1 MFPEARD
8 KPIWRV
14 MYDAHTH
21 GGDPVD
27 ILKYRAEKAEALL
40 RQIACNTDPVWAR
53 KLACDF
59 WGIPASPDGK
69 AFQPMGSAEARSAV
83 AHTPYGKAVVK
94 EKDDE

>member
-1 MFPEARD
+1 MVAQKMPEAKD

-21 GGDPVD
+21 GGDPVEV
-27 ILKYRAEKAEALL
+27 LKYRAEKAEALL

-59 WGIPASPDGK
+59 WGIEVPPTDGAEPAPPK
-69 AFQPMGSAEARSAV
+69 VR
-83 AHTPYGKAVVK
+83 TPQ
-94 EKDDE
+94 

>member
-21 GGDPVD
+21 GGDPVE

-40 RQIACNTDPVWAR
+40 KQIACNTDPVWAR

-59 WGIPASPDGK
+59 WGIPASP
-69 AFQPMGSAEARSAV
+69 
-83 AHTPYGKAVVK
+83 YGKASMQEDK
-94 EKDDE
+94 QATRGDDAATAPTTTDTKDTTK

>member
-1 MFPEARD
+1 MSGKMPEARD

-21 GGDPVD
+21 GGDPID

-40 RQIACNTDPVWAR
+40 KQIACNTDPVWAR

-59 WGIPASPDGK
+59 WGIESAPTDCAPAD
-69 AFQPMGSAEARSAV
+69 QPKVRHPKPQGETA
-83 AHTPYGKAVVK
+83 
-94 EKDDE
+94 